1 MNSQEIH
8 SNTSKSDED
17 EDEALTRTL
26 ELEHD
31 MIETA
36 NIEVEENEGKS
47 CFFNRISGIGLILI
61 FIRVCIS
68 GLTNVLIK
76 KFDDIDSMVLLFYR
90 SLVNLAIIL
99 PWSVYK
105 VGG

>member
-17 EDEALTRTL
+17 EALTRTL
-26 ELEHD
+26 ELEDD
-31 MIETA
+31 MIQTA
-36 NIEVEENEGKS
+36 NIKVEENERKS
-47 CFFNRISGIGLILI
+47 CVFNRISGIGLIFI

-68 GLTNVLIK
+68 GFTNVLIK